1 MFLNTTLF
9 WGAIDKKKQVLK
21 SLNMFLSQWIEKYQE
36 KNAGYKTYMS
46 LSKAVED
53 KLRADKIDSKRFK

>member
-46 LSKAVED
+46 LSKD
-53 KLRADKIDSKRFK
+53 KLRAHKIDSKRFK